1 MKPETEDLVVRMLR
15 MDATVAP
22 DLADRALKILRGEVP
37 APQQQNSL
45 ILKYIKPVMLRHEVA
60 DLCRVSR
67 QTVSNWASHKRL
79 DAMKDERGQTIGYT
93 GDSVYAVIINER

>member
-1 MKPETEDLVVRMLR
+1 MKPETEDLVIRMLR

-22 DLADRALKILRGEVP
+22 DLAERALKILRGEIPVP
-37 APQQQNSL
+37 QPASSIVL
-45 ILKYIKPVMLRHEVA
+45 SKIKPIMLRHEVA

-67 QTVSNWASHKRL
+67 QTVSNWVKSKRL
-79 DAMKDERGQTIGYT
+79 DVLKNKRGQTIGYT

>member
-1 MKPETEDLVVRMLR
+1 MKPETEDLVIRMLR
-15 MDATVAP
+15 MDDTVTP

-37 APQQQNSL
+37 AQQRNSL
-45 ILKYIKPVMLRHEVA
+45 ILKYIKPVMLRQEVA

-79 DAMKDERGQTIGYT
+79 DVLKNKRGQTVGYT